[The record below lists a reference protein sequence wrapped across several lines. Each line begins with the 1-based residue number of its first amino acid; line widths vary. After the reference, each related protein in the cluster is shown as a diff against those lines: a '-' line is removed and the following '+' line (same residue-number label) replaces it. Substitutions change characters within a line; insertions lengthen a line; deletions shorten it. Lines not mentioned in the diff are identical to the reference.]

1 MRLFLV
7 RHGRTQWNK
16 EEIFRGRA
24 DIPLD
29 EVGRKEAERVADR
42 LQGEDIGLVLS
53 SPLSRA
59 REMAEVIAKGC
70 GAPLEVRE
78 GLIDLDFGEWQ
89 GLSHQEVKERYPE
102 LYRRWKER
110 PHEVIFPGGE
120 DLEEVKRRALGV
132 IEEVRG
138 QGHGVVIVTHR
149 VVLKVLICALL
160 GLDNS
165 HFWHILQDTAA
176 INCFRFDGK
185 RWILHYLNDTCH
197 LLPLKGREGGKDF

>member
-132 IEEVRG
+132 
-138 QGHGVVIVTHR
+138 
-149 VVLKVLICALL
+149 K
-160 GLDNS
+160 
-165 HFWHILQDTAA
+165 
-176 INCFRFDGK
+176 K
-185 RWILHYLNDTCH
+185 
-197 LLPLKGREGGKDF
+197 